1 MLARKYILSVSL
13 TPVAML
19 SDQVLKSNQSCF
31 DFVLTSVTLLFPV
44 LWPLTYAFS
53 LITSQAN
60 IVSFPLPV
68 RLRSKR
74 VNLIKLLLFAFL
86 VLLNF
91 PLVLNLFLKVCII
104 QLFPFRYTIRNY
116 PCAIWRFV
124 SPWNIR
130 LERRNTLL
138 SSLFA
143 LGMITISWTIEFF
156 PR

>member
-1 MLARKYILSVSL
+1 MLARKYILFVSL

-31 DFVLTSVTLLFPV
+31 DFVLTSVTLLFPI

-104 QLFPFRYTIRNY
+104 QLFPFRYTIRND

-124 SPWNIR
+124 SPWDIW
-130 LERRNTLL
+130 LKWRNTLL
-138 SSLFA
+138 SSKFA
-143 LGMITISWTIEFF
+143 LGMITISWTVEFF